1 MLAISIPVS
10 ASRKLLILW
19 QDNFLCV
26 GGFHIQHHHLLLWMW
41 WLEPQLH
48 LFSICAWVFIMLW
61 VFTFRSRNRSCR
73 VDMIYVMVQAVEIGA
88 LQFEESPTLAAY
100 QYQFSGGV
108 DVIIRIIWLKKKIR
122 VPASHYI
129 KSYTLTHN
137 KNHLLSLNIIKF
149 FSLIKKRKVSL

>member
-1 MLAISIPVS
+1 
-10 ASRKLLILW
+10 
-19 QDNFLCV
+19 
-26 GGFHIQHHHLLLWMW
+26 
-41 WLEPQLH
+41 
-48 LFSICAWVFIMLW
+48 
-61 VFTFRSRNRSCR
+61 
-73 VDMIYVMVQAVEIGA
+73 MIYVMVQAVEIGA

-108 DVIIRIIWLKKKIR
+108 DVINRIR

-149 FSLIKKRKVSL
+149 FSLIKKRKISL